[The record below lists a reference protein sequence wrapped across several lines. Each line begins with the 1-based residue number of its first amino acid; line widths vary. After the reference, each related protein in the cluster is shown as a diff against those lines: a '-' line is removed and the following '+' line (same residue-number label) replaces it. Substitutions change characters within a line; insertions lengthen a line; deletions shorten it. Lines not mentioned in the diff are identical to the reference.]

1 MENQNIEV
9 SQHKAARIVG
19 YMFLFGM
26 AASVFA
32 FVVRGSLF
40 VQGNAAGTAINIM
53 AHERQFRTAI
63 AFDLITAVSV
73 LVLLW
78 AFYVLLKPVNRNLAL
93 LGAFLR
99 LMEVAF
105 WCVIL
110 VMNFGVLEI
119 LNNADLSK
127 TFETRQLQAMSR
139 VIVRIWNDG
148 YTVGFVLLCLG
159 STVFNFLL
167 FKSNYIPKALAGLGL
182 FSSTLFL
189 VCSFTIIIFPGFTNI
204 VGIYYMGPMAIYE
217 VSLGFLFAIKGAKIH
232 QMKSGN

>member
-78 AFYVLLKPVNRNLAL
+78 ALYVLLKPVNRNLAL

-99 LMEVAF
+99 LMEVSF
-105 WCVIL
+105 WCIIL
-110 VMNFGVLEI
+110 VMNFGVLQV
-119 LNNADLSK
+119 LSNDDLLR
-127 TFETRQLQAMSR
+127 TFETSQLQAISR
-139 VIVRIWNDG
+139 ATIKIWNDS
-148 YTVGFVLLCLG
+148 YMVGFALLCLG
-159 STVFNFLL
+159 STVFNYLL
-167 FKSNYIPKALAGLGL
+167 LKSNYIPKALAGLGL
-182 FSSTLFL
+182 FSSIMFL
-189 VCSFTIIIFPGFTNI
+189 ICTFTIIIFPGFMKIT
-204 VGIYYMGPMAIYE
+204 GLYFMGPMGIYE
-217 VSLGFLFAIKGAKIH
+217 ITLGFWFAIKGAKIPPT
-232 QMKSGN
+232 KS